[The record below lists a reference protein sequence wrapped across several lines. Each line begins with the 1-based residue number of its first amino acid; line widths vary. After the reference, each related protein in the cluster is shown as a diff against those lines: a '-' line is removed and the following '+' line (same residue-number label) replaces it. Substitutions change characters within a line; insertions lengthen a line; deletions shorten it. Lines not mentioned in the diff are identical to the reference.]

1 MTIHIKS
8 LLLAL
13 SLSHSLSL
21 SRWIFLV
28 WVKESLAN
36 IAASYET
43 AGRGSHDSM
52 GKQLFPFSLKLW
64 KKQEPPNGFRV
75 QVRTS
80 TWANKLG
87 EENKGQRLQFNACR
101 AVQGW
106 QKTRTWTRTLERF
119 AESMIIICFYY
130 SFIYRMYIYFQS
142 NHSCTGVICKRNHT
156 LPFYKCPKTSNI
168 H

>member
-21 SRWIFLV
+21 SHWIFLV

-43 AGRGSHDSM
+43 AGRGSHDWM

-87 EENKGQRLQFNACR
+87 EENKGQRLQFNVCR

-106 QKTRTWTRTLERF
+106 QKTRTWTRTLERRL
-119 AESMIIICFYY
+119 ICWEHDYY
-130 SFIYRMYIYFQS
+130 LFLLFIYISHVHLLSEQS
-142 NHSCTGVICKRNHT
+142 QLHRCDM
-156 LPFYKCPKTSNI
+156 
-168 H
+168 